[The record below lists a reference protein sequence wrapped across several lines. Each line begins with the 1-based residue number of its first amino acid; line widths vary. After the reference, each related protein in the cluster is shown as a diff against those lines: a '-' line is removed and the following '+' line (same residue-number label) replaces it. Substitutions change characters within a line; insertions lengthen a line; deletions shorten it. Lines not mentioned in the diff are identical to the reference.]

1 MLDLKNNINLLI
13 DKMKAL
19 KLDGYLVP
27 RGDMFSGEEVP
38 EKEERLKFISNFSGS
53 AGIAVVSSNPK
64 LKSAIFSDGR
74 YQLQMKNE
82 VDSKIFNI
90 HNGSFREV
98 SLFLKKNKRFLKTIG
113 IDPWLITL
121 EQYSYLK
128 DITKNLIF
136 FENNL
141 IDLIWSNKTLE
152 IENKIFQLN
161 INYSGEENTSKIEK
175 LKNFIVNNKFDY
187 YILFNPM
194 GLSWLL
200 NIRVMELKHTPVLRS
215 FCLVSKFGEVFVFSK
230 NKLLKN
236 YITKNDK
243 IYLND
248 FSYFP
253 SFLEKFSNTKMLFD
267 PKVLP
272 FKIYDLL
279 NKNKIKSKKI
289 ICPVDALKTIKNSNE
304 LSGFKN
310 AHLKDGLA
318 LLKLFFWIEKNI
330 TSNKLSE
337 ISIADKLLKIRS
349 LDPSFICE
357 SFSTISAFN
366 ENGAI
371 IHYKA
376 SKLSNKKINK
386 NGLYLLDTGGHYLDG
401 TTDTTRTLCIGHP
414 DPEMIHDYTL
424 VLKGHIAIATAIF
437 PKNTKG
443 RDLDILARQELWRE
457 GKDYAHGTGHG
468 VGHVLSVH
476 EGPISISKSSEI
488 FIEEGMVISNEPG
501 YYKNNCYGIRIE
513 NLEFVSEKK
522 IKGTNKKFL
531 CFNNLT
537 RVPLEKKLIDKS
549 NLTKCEIKWINDYH
563 KKVFFDLS
571 KLIEKGNKDLLEFL
585 KLTTSEI

>member
-1 MLDLKNNINLLI
+1 MLDLKNNIKLLI
-13 DKMKAL
+13 DKMKDL
-19 KLDGYLVP
+19 RLDGYLVP

-82 VDSKIFNI
+82 VDSKFFNI
-90 HNGSFREV
+90 QNGSFREV

-128 DITKNLIF
+128 DITKNLRF
-136 FENNL
+136 LENNL
-141 IDLIWSNKTLE
+141 IDLIWSDKTLE

-161 INYSGEENTSKIEK
+161 INYSGEKYTSKIEK

-243 IYLND
+243 IYVND

-304 LSGFKN
+304 LCGFKN

-414 DPEMIHDYTL
+414 DPEMINDYTL

>member
-1 MLDLKNNINLLI
+1 
-13 DKMKAL
+13 
-19 KLDGYLVP
+19 
-27 RGDMFSGEEVP
+27 
-38 EKEERLKFISNFSGS
+38 
-53 AGIAVVSSNPK
+53 
-64 LKSAIFSDGR
+64 
-74 YQLQMKNE
+74 MKNE
-82 VDSKIFNI
+82 VDSKFFNI
-90 HNGSFREV
+90 QNGSFREV

-141 IDLIWSNKTLE
+141 IDLIWSDKTLE

-161 INYSGEENTSKIEK
+161 INYSGEEYTSKIEK

-304 LSGFKN
+304 LCGFKN

-414 DPEMIHDYTL
+414 DPEMINDYTL

-476 EGPISISKSSEI
+476 EGPISISKTSEI

-501 YYKNNCYGIRIE
+501 YYKNNYYGIRIE